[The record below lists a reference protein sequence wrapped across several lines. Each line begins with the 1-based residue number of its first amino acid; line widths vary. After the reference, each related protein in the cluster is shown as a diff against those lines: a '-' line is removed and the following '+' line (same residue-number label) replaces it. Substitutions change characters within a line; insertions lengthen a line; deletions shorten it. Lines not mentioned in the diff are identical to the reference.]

1 MHRKIIPRVPN
12 AADADLAGSF
22 FFRLAAGDVRTFG
35 NMNSTGRSEIRTLP
49 PPPLSTFLNSILEV
63 VFPGIDASLSS
74 WMSESMGLQGTS
86 ADQRVSERRIR
97 KAAAHLDFSGR
108 IHGNSVRR
116 GRVRV

>member
-22 FFRLAAGDVRTFG
+22 FFPSRRRGRENIWKYELNRQIGNPHLA
-35 NMNSTGRSEIRTLP
+35 
-49 PPPLSTFLNSILEV
+49 PPLSTFLSSILEV

-74 WMSESMGLQGTS
+74 WMSESVGLQGTS
-86 ADQRVSERRIR
+86 ADQRVSEHRIR
-97 KAAAHLDFSGR
+97 KAAAHLDFLGR